1 MGCGSTGREWTLIET
16 LLPQDTNPVGSIFG
30 GVLMSLMDKAAA
42 ITAWRYTRGVVV
54 TAGAEEISFI
64 RPVRVGEVVKVCA
77 RVVNTGRTSLDMD
90 VVVEAEDVFTGESAV
105 AARGFFTMVA
115 LDREGTPTEVPPWEP
130 RTAEERWQQDQAR
143 ARRALRRQ
151 SSMPPLPE

>member
-1 MGCGSTGREWTLIET
+1 MGCGTTGRVWTLIET

-54 TAGAEEISFI
+54 TAGVEEISFL

-90 VVVEAEDVFTGESAV
+90 VVVEAEDVFTGESAM

-115 LDREGTPTEVPPWEP
+115 LDKEGMPTEVPPWNP
-130 RTAEERWQQDQAR
+130 RTAEERQERDQAR
-143 ARRALRRQ
+143 TRRALRRQ
-151 SSMPPLPE
+151 NNTLPLPE